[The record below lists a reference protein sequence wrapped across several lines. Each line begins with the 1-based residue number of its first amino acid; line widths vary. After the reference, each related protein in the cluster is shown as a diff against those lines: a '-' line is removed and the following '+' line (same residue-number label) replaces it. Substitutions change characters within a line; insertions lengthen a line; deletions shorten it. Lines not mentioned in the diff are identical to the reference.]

1 MDGRLHPPLV
11 AGEYT
16 GGPVERQP
24 GAAPAISFHRIFAKS
39 VAVYEHF
46 PEKILIKKLS
56 LKSMCHWSTFDA
68 MEVKHSG
75 NLAMV
80 VRSATHGRTSTRGR
94 RGIRDV
100 LDFYSALPRAAR
112 HPCDSM
118 ATSCHEP
125 VWWHSLRYLA
135 LFGTLIPVP
144 VINIGLQCYSR
155 PSITNQQY

>member
-1 MDGRLHPPLV
+1 LV
-11 AGEYT
+11 AGEQT

-112 HPCDSM
+112 QLV
-118 ATSCHEP
+118 T
-125 VWWHSLRYLA
+125 VWRQAVMNRFGGTAYAYLA
-135 LFGTLIPVP
+135 LLSTLIPVP